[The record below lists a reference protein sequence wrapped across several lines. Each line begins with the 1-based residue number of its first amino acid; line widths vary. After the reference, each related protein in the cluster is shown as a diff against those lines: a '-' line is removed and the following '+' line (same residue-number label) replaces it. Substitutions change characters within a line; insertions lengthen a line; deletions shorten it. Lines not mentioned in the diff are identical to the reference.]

1 MCGKERCVGRG
12 DYPLIRHVKR
22 VLVAQKLMIPYV
34 CLGREQSL
42 IITLSLCVRSGDRA
56 PAKIKTPCVFVREGE
71 NKCLHSLKLRLC
83 VWEGKTE
90 CLNSV
95 CVKWIS
101 IVCTN

>member
-1 MCGKERCVGRG
+1 M
-12 DYPLIRHVKR
+12 YSLIRRVKR
-22 VLVAQKLMIPYV
+22 VLALINTRVCVGMGDLLVAQKLMIPYV
-34 CLGREQSL
+34 CLGREQAL

-90 CLNSV
+90 CERPRS
-95 CVKWIS
+95 CS
-101 IVCTN
+101 H